1 MWSSCLRREG
11 ELRDKNGGTSS
22 GRQPLRCGKI
32 SRPPFWFEGSCPGRS
47 RSTFACRR
55 PSCTRRN
62 STRSTFKRSDFAPF
76 SYFRPLHKL
85 QSILCNIPWKR
96 ENHDG
101 AARPRRRARGPR
113 SVPCALGAAAQ
124 LRQHAPPPRS
134 PRGVSPLPKAKP
146 LNPRNRKSGKFWG
159 KLWGSVARKKFSER
173 LARLNLRDL
182 LRQCRKRM
190 EGRGP

>member
-96 ENHDG
+96 ENHD
-101 AARPRRRARGPR
+101 PP
-113 SVPCALGAAAQ
+113 PL
-124 LRQHAPPPRS
+124 PPRS

-159 KLWGSVARKKFSER
+159 KLWGSVARKIFR
-173 LARLNLRDL
+173 AAGGGLNLRDL
-182 LRQCRKRM
+182 LRQCRKRI
-190 EGRGP
+190 EGRGLENQK

>member
-47 RSTFACRR
+47 RLTFACRR

-76 SYFRPLHKL
+76 SFPSLHKL
-85 QSILCNIPWKR
+85 QSILIIF
-96 ENHDG
+96 
-101 AARPRRRARGPR
+101 RGNGKIMTPPQGG
-113 SVPCALGAAAQ
+113 VPGG
-124 LRQHAPPPRS
+124 S

-146 LNPRNRKSGKFWG
+146 LNPRNRKSGKCW
-159 KLWGSVARKKFSER
+159 KLWGSVARKIFR
-173 LARLNLRDL
+173 AAGARLNLRDL
-182 LRQCRKRM
+182 PGSVENASKAGALRTKNKR
-190 EGRGP
+190 GKRGPPGAQKKTTTPNGDPR